1 MGDRKK
7 KELIEKNLKTAS
19 GLGVI
24 LQKLLRNKLKKLH
37 QTQKLDKLTSE
48 NSNKKTQELS
58 DIESDQT
65 GSFLDKLIRKMNK
78 INKNEEQVDDGM
90 RFFKNVGLSSEDRAR
105 EVESVKASSKENE
118 LIDFLETEEAEVEKE
133 TRKLNDQIAELVS
146 QLRGFKQVG

>member
-1 MGDRKK
+1 MDDRKK

-78 INKNEEQVDDGM
+78 INKNEKQVDDGM
-90 RFFKNVGLSSEDRAR
+90 RFFKNVGLSSKERAR
-105 EVESVKASSKENE
+105 IVKSVKASSKENE
-118 LIDFLETEEAEVEKE
+118 LINFLETEEAEVEKE